1 MKTGIFYTS
10 EHGTAEKAAT
20 ELKKKIGGE
29 VDLIDLKRER
39 GYVENYDNIILGSGI
54 YAGKVSKELKSFIEK
69 NLEEIMKRNHG
80 VYICSREEGDNSKKY
95 FTANFRFD
103 LLQTSFCTAHLGH
116 GIDLQ
121 KLGFI
126 KKLLFKKVFQIKE
139 DYTTLNEKE
148 IDIFAKKLKA
158 KINGEDVES

>member
-10 EHGTAEKAAT
+10 EHGTAEKAAM

-39 GYVENYDNIILGSGI
+39 GNVDLYENIILGSGI
-54 YAGKVSKELKSFIEK
+54 YAGKVSKEMRSFLERYH
-69 NLEEIMKRNHG
+69 EEIMKKNHG
-80 VYICSREEGDNSKKY
+80 VYICSREEGENSKKY
-95 FTANFRFD
+95 LTANFRFD

-126 KKLLFKKVFQIKE
+126 KKLLFKKAFKIEE
-139 DYTTLNEKE
+139 DYITLNKKEIEIFVKKLNEKTTE
-148 IDIFAKKLKA
+148 EEVK
-158 KINGEDVES
+158 N